1 MDEQKLIEIGLN
13 KNEAKIYLV
22 LLKLGSSQAG
32 KISKESQINRTTVYD
47 TLNRLIEKGVVKYSL
62 SANKKV
68 FSATDPRK
76 ILKQLKD
83 KQKSFES
90 ILPELTKL
98 FSSSKQEESEIYRG
112 RKGIKSIL
120 QDILNYKEYVAFGSS
135 GKFMEIMKHD
145 FELFQRQ
152 KKKLK
157 INSRIILANSAKN
170 TEQVKIAH
178 SNFKFI
184 TDEYI
189 SPTTTFVY
197 GENVAIV
204 VWSEN
209 PIATLIKSKD
219 VAKSYRNYFNLLWK
233 QAKP

>member
-47 TLNRLIEKGVVKYSL
+47 SLDRLIEKGVVKYSL

-68 FSATDPRK
+68 FSAIDPRK

-98 FSSSKQEESEIYRG
+98 FSISKQEESEIYRG
-112 RKGIKSIL
+112 RKGIISIL

-135 GKFMEIMKHD
+135 GKFIEIMKHD

-157 INSRIILANSAKN
+157 INSRIILANSARN
-170 TEQVKIAH
+170 TEQVKIAY

-197 GENVAIV
+197 GENVVIII
-204 VWSEN
+204 WGEN
-209 PIATLIKSKD
+209 PIATLIKSED